1 MFIQITWFGTITV
14 KGIQGYLCRSPTP
27 GFNFFPMDSLT
38 KSKIGKNKGR
48 TYDLAQHFQGND
60 IRISL
65 RYADACL
72 KRSFLKVVL
81 KSSSLLDRI
90 RMAMTLPEIIRLK
103 NSNCCTAKIQYRKF
117 KTNIPRKGNAQ
128 HQSQFPHSCVCEGVA
143 A

>member
-1 MFIQITWFGTITV
+1 MVLLST
-14 KGIQGYLCRSPTP
+14 
-27 GFNFFPMDSLT
+27 
-38 KSKIGKNKGR
+38 
-48 TYDLAQHFQGND
+48 FQENAVG
-60 IRISL
+60 ISL

-117 KTNIPRKGNAQ
+117 KRNIPRKGNAQ
-128 HQSQFPHSCVCEGVA
+128 PQSDFHILVSVSGLYIPRSVCLFCCRKMCGQILGINKSITDT
-143 A
+143 